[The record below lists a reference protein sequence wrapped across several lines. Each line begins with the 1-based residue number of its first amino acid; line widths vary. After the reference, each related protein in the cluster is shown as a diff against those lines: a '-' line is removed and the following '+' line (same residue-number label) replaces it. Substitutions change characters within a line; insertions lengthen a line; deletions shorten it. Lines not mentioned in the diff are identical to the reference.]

1 MINLRFQQVLQLFM
15 SKSGKDSVC
24 PCFSGFKSIL
34 VTRLCVLTWPGLSS
48 RCSDIN
54 YVPVPVRLVVKRRAG
69 LEDWPVHL
77 WLQQDVS
84 GFYVASMQ
92 PAGKQMNVWRP
103 QEVMTLEY
111 LQR

>member
-1 MINLRFQQVLQLFM
+1 MH
-15 SKSGKDSVC
+15 
-24 PCFSGFKSIL
+24 
-34 VTRLCVLTWPGLSS
+34 
-48 RCSDIN
+48 
-54 YVPVPVRLVVKRRAG
+54 VPVRLVVKRRAG

-84 GFYVASMQ
+84 GFYVMSMK

-111 LQR
+111 LQRWGIETSADSVMVIYPQHFIQPV